1 METKITGSGS
11 NVETAQPM
19 PPPPPAPGTDG
30 DSSNNSADP
39 RLAFAPPPPSSGS
52 GNDNSSM
59 PPQMPPPPPGA
70 DSNSA
75 ANLAMAAAA
84 AQMPPGGGTEQQQQ
98 QAVAA
103 ALAAAS
109 QQGGLNTGNIYI
121 PPKDEGKMFI
131 GGLNWETTDDSL
143 KNYFSQYGEVIDVTV
158 MRDNATGRS
167 RGFGFLTFENARCVT
182 EVLKKEHFLDGKII
196 DPKRAIPR
204 EEQDKTAKIFVGGV
218 GSDVN
223 EDDFKNFFEQYGTVI
238 DAQLMID
245 KDTGRP
251 RGFGFVTFD
260 SDQAVEKIV
269 SEKFLIL
276 KGKPIEVKKA
286 EPRTKGADGQLQ
298 PESRAMGQQQNNYMN
313 GMNPAMM
320 SQYLQRWQAYMSQFQ
335 NMMMGQNQSGGQQQ
349 AQMNPQMMAQMS
361 QMNPQMMQ
369 QMGQMN
375 PQMNP
380 QMMQQ
385 MAAAQQQ
392 QQQQPWNNSGYD
404 NQGGGGEDDGGAPS
418 YSTEEGNNGDNNNND
433 DENNNQGGNS
443 YRERDRSYHRNRWN
457 RNRKSDDGGN
467 DERSRSGSASNRRSR
482 SPPMN
487 APTGPRGGGRK
498 GSGGGRNRNYNNRSG
513 YHPYHRN

>member
-1 METKITGSGS
+1 MFVRTSVTDFFLCSGDDKKPEVKKEEEQQPAEVKEEKEEDRQASAPATTVPEKSEQTTAAAGS
-11 NVETAQPM
+11 
-19 PPPPPAPGTDG
+19 
-30 DSSNNSADP
+30 SADP
-39 RLAFAPPPPSSGS
+39 RLAFAPPPAPEGGNAPQPVAPTSAPS
-52 GNDNSSM
+52 
-59 PPQMPPPPPGA
+59 
-70 DSNSA
+70 
-75 ANLAMAAAA
+75 
-84 AQMPPGGGTEQQQQ
+84 EQQQQ
-98 QAVAA
+98 QAAIAA
-103 ALAAAS
+103 AAMATAN
-109 QQGGLNTGNIYI
+109 QQQTAQHHVSGGISTGNIYI

-143 KNYFSQYGEVIDVTV
+143 RNYFNQFGEVIDCTV

-167 RGFGFLTFENARCVT
+167 RGFGFLTFKEPHCVT

-223 EDDFKNFFEQYGTVI
+223 EEDFKNFFEQYGTVI

-260 SDQAVEKIV
+260 SDQAVERIV

-298 PESRAMGQQQNNYMN
+298 PESRAAPQNNYMN

-335 NMMMGQNQSGGQQQ
+335 QMMMQQQQQQNQQGGGSGGQMG
-349 AQMNPQMMAQMS
+349 MNPQMMA
-361 QMNPQMMQ
+361 
-369 QMGQMN
+369 
-375 PQMNP
+375 QMNP

-385 MAAAQQQ
+385 MAQMNPQMAQMMQQQ
-392 QQQQPWNNSGYD
+392 QQQQQQSYNGYD
-404 NQGGGGEDDGGAPS
+404 NNSNHGDDNHDDIPGYVPEEEDD
-418 YSTEEGNNGDNNNND
+418 Y
-433 DENNNQGGNS
+433 S
-443 YRERDRSYHRNRWN
+443 YRDRDRGYHRGRWNRSRRDRSEEG
-457 RNRKSDDGGN
+457 S
-467 DERSRSGSASNRRSR
+467 SRSDSASNRRSR
-482 SPPMN
+482 SPPYH
-487 APTGPRGGGRK
+487 RGGGRR
-498 GSGGGRNRNYNNRSG
+498 GSGQRGNSSRSYRPGGSS
-513 YHPYHRN
+513 YHPYRG

>member
-1 METKITGSGS
+1 MPKQEEKAGEEKPT
-11 NVETAQPM
+11 TATPDA
-19 PPPPPAPGTDG
+19 APVKTEQQ
-30 DSSNNSADP
+30 SSADP
-39 RLAFAPPPPSSGS
+39 RLAFAPPPAPEG
-52 GNDNSSM
+52 GNA
-59 PPQMPPPPPGA
+59 PQPV
-70 DSNSA
+70 
-75 ANLAMAAAA
+75 AAA
-84 AQMPPGGGTEQQQQ
+84 PTDQQQQ
-98 QAVAA
+98 QAASAAA

-109 QQGGLNTGNIYI
+109 QQQVPAHHVSGGISTGNIYI

-143 KNYFSQYGEVIDVTV
+143 RNYFNQFGEVIDCTV

-167 RGFGFLTFENARCVT
+167 RGFGFLTFKEAQCVT

-223 EDDFKNFFEQYGTVI
+223 EEDFKNFFEQYGTVI

-260 SDQAVEKIV
+260 SDQAVERIV

-298 PESRAMGQQQNNYMN
+298 PESRATQQNNYMN

-335 NMMMGQNQSGGQQQ
+335 QMMMQQNQQGGSNSGGGQMG
-349 AQMNPQMMAQMS
+349 MNPQMM
-361 QMNPQMMQ
+361 
-369 QMGQMN
+369 G
-375 PQMNP
+375 QMNP

-385 MAAAQQQ
+385 MAQMNPQMAQMMQQQ
-392 QQQQPWNNSGYD
+392 QQSYNGY
-404 NQGGGGEDDGGAPS
+404 
-418 YSTEEGNNGDNNNND
+418 DNNNNNNSSHGD
-433 DENNNQGGNS
+433 DNTGNHDDVPGYVPEEEDDYS
-443 YRERDRSYHRNRWN
+443 YRDRDRGYHRGRWNRSRRDRSEEG
-457 RNRKSDDGGN
+457 S
-467 DERSRSGSASNRRSR
+467 SRSDSASNRRSR
-482 SPPMN
+482 SPPYH
-487 APTGPRGGGRK
+487 RGGGRR
-498 GSGGGRNRNYNNRSG
+498 GSGQRGSSRSYRPGGSS
-513 YHPYHRN
+513 YHPYHRS